1 MNPDSTTGK
10 TPASYSGNS
19 EDPIN
24 AALAQAAAKQ
34 AQFMAFRKS
43 DDGKKLIAWVN
54 AEYSRMKTAK
64 VAIQREWYINLAMYY
79 GQQYLEILS
88 VNSQGVATSGS
99 LGVPKAPK
107 HRVRT
112 TVNLIRPMIR
122 TEISRMTS
130 QKPSA
135 TVVPASGEDEAMMA
149 AQCGEAVWEYLQARR
164 DFDTIM
170 VRACFWQCIT
180 GNGFVKTWWDKYKTD
195 QYSRQGDGNG
205 SSTGQPPVG
214 DVCFGVV
221 TPFNLFVP
229 DYLVQDIEDQPY
241 VFEAYTFP
249 VQKVKNMFPDIF
261 GDKDPVP
268 DCVGSTE
275 IFDNKYFLIP
285 GSSNDAKPDAILF
298 IEAWV
303 KPGATDLLPNG
314 GMVTL
319 AGGEIVQYEPDGMP
333 YSHGQYPYAKF
344 NQIETGKFYAD
355 STISDAKHLQKEYN
369 RTRSQIIE
377 DKNRMARPQLLIAK
391 GSLDPSKITSEAGLL
406 IEYNQGF
413 APPTPLPMQ
422 ALPSY
427 VLDEMNVIKSDLE
440 DVSGQHQVS
449 RGQSPG
455 GGVQA
460 ATAISFLQ
468 ERDDSLLYTAY
479 QSIES
484 GVEKIGRQSLV
495 LYADYMDLPRI
506 IRITGT
512 DGAFDSLEFK
522 GSDIT
527 NGLDLR
533 IEGGSALPMSKP
545 ARQAFLMDM
554 YKMGAITSDQML
566 DMMDIGGVQKLTERL
581 RIDMRA
587 AQREN
592 IRMKKLS
599 PEMMQQH
606 ANDMMQEWQTGSDE
620 QQDPQT
626 GEMNNTPDPSTWPPV
641 VPVHDFDNHQVHI
654 DTHNAY
660 RKGQEFETLPVV
672 IQQEFA
678 KHIQLHQIAL
688 AQGSGQAM
696 MGMPTPGGAMPG
708 APGAPGG
715 QPGGMPPP
723 GNQAQPG
730 SANGMPPAPLGPD
743 GSPPSP
749 VLKPGQHH
757 QLQAGPTEQVPPQ

>member
-1 MNPDSTTGK
+1 MTAPPQASIGLKTANQGSMLGK
-10 TPASYSGNS
+10 IPPPSLQNS
-19 EDPIN
+19 ADPIEL
-24 AALAQAAAKQ
+24 ALQEAKAKQ
-34 AQFMAFRKS
+34 DRFNAFRKS
-43 DDGKKLIAWVN
+43 SEGKKLTAWVK
-54 AEYSRMKTAK
+54 AEYSKMKTAR
-64 VAIQREWYINLAMYY
+64 VTLQREWYINLSMYY
-79 GQQYLEILS
+79 GQQYLEIMS
-88 VNSQGVATSGS
+88 VNSQGVATNGS

-135 TVVPASGEDEAMMA
+135 SVVPASGEDEAMMA
-149 AQCGEAVWEYLQARR
+149 AQCGEAIWEYLQARR

-170 VRACFWQCIT
+170 VRAVFWQCIT

-195 QYSRQGDGNG
+195 KYSRQGDGQG
-205 SSTGQPPVG
+205 GSTGEAPVG
-214 DVCFGVV
+214 DVCFAVV

-229 DYLVQDIEDQPY
+229 DYLVSDIEDQPY

-249 VQKVKNMFPDIF
+249 IQKVKNMYPDIF
-261 GDKDPVP
+261 GEKDPVP

-275 IFDNKYFLIP
+275 IFDNKYFLVP
-285 GSSNDAKPDAILF
+285 GSSNDAKPDSLLF
-298 IEAWV
+298 IEAWI
-303 KPGATDLLPNG
+303 KPGSTDLLPNG

-319 AGGEIVQYEPDGMP
+319 AGGEIVQYEPDGLP
-333 YSHGQYPYAKF
+333 YSHGQYPYTKF

-355 STISDAKHLQKEYN
+355 STITDAKYLQKEYN

-427 VLDEMNVIKSDLE
+427 VLDEMNVIKADLE

-455 GGVQA
+455 GGVEA

-522 GSDIT
+522 GSDIA

-554 YKMGAITSDQML
+554 FKMGAITSDQML

-592 IRMKKLS
+592 IRMKKIT
-599 PEMMQQH
+599 PEQMQQY
-606 ANDMMQEWQTGSDE
+606 AQQRQMEWQTGSDS

-626 GEMNNTPDPSTWPPV
+626 GMMSSTDDPATWPPIV
-641 VPVHDFDNHQVHI
+641 EVHDFDNHQVHI

-660 RKGQEFETLPVV
+660 RKGQEYETLPEP
-672 IQQEFA
+672 IKQEFA

-688 AQGSGQAM
+688 QQGMMQQTMGMPAPGGGVPSAPGNPGQQGMPPGMPPGGNQSGPPPADGVPDNSAQGS
-696 MGMPTPGGAMPG
+696 
-708 APGAPGG
+708 
-715 QPGGMPPP
+715 PPP
-723 GNQAQPG
+723 
-730 SANGMPPAPLGPD
+730 LG
-743 GSPPSP
+743 
-749 VLKPGQHH
+749 
-757 QLQAGPTEQVPPQ
+757 